1 MIYGLTLTLK
11 SFIRMTNM
19 AQNEFQAT
27 AKVTL
32 LPSTAAGQGQGQ
44 GLDPMTLTAWR
55 CSNGLVLYLKYALFY
70 IMVVLFSAK
79 CYLRWFFSAKFPFR
93 YFNSHLRCSPLP
105 HRGRSGSVTVDQT
118 PLTGFT
124 ENGEYLMVRI
134 ALTLY
139 LVTETFF
146 FAVTKGVIYIYAIWS
161 RT

>member
-1 MIYGLTLTLK
+1 MFT
-11 SFIRMTNM
+11 
-19 AQNEFQAT
+19 
-27 AKVTL
+27 
-32 LPSTAAGQGQGQ
+32 
-44 GLDPMTLTAWR
+44 
-55 CSNGLVLYLKYALFY
+55 
-70 IMVVLFSAK
+70 
-79 CYLRWFFSAKFPFR
+79 
-93 YFNSHLRCSPLP
+93 LP